1 MGDLAI
7 THPPPSPT
15 GKLDIILASY
25 LRGLSS
31 SPVSL
36 FPSREVERGCKG
48 GGGGIQGKRFSPRC

>member
-31 SPVSL
+31 SPVSCS
-36 FPSREVERGCKG
+36 PVKRGCKG
-48 GGGGIQGKRFSPRC
+48 GGEYRGKDSVLGANA

>member
-1 MGDLAI
+1 MSGRFSHN
-7 THPPPSPT
+7 TPPPSPT

-48 GGGGIQGKRFSPRC
+48 GGGNTGEKIQS

>member
-31 SPVSL
+31 SPVSCS
-36 FPSREVERGCKG
+36 PVERGCKG
-48 GGGGIQGKRFSPRC
+48 RGGGIQGKRFSPRC

>member
-7 THPPPSPT
+7 THPPSPT

-31 SPVSL
+31 SPVSCS
-36 FPSREVERGCKG
+36 PVKRGCKG
-48 GGGGIQGKRFSPRC
+48 GGNTGEKIQS

>member
-7 THPPPSPT
+7 THPPSPT

-31 SPVSL
+31 SPVSCS
-36 FPSREVERGCKG
+36 PVERGCKG
-48 GGGGIQGKRFSPRC
+48 RGGGIQGKRFSPRC